1 MGFIFNCILGGE
13 QMKIGG
19 LVGIVILISVI
30 FLTVGLLIDDFE
42 TNYVDT
48 NISSTSPINQSLRDD
63 LVSETQ
69 INDTFKPLM
78 EDFDDLKTQEGW
90 FDAVQDAGIVLP
102 KAFINFIGATFKM
115 IGLSQQQ
122 TVAILKFIE
131 IPILIISFVF
141 IGLIVWF
148 FFKMMEQVRRYP
160 T

>member
-1 MGFIFNCILGGE
+1 
-13 QMKIGG
+13 MKISGM
-19 LVGIVILISVI
+19 VGIVILVSVI
-30 FLTVGLLIDDFE
+30 FLAVGLLIDDFE
-42 TNYVDT
+42 TNYVET
-48 NISSTSPINQSLRDD
+48 NISSASPINQSLRDD

-90 FDAVQDAGIVLP
+90 FDAVQDAGVVLP

-122 TVAILKFIE
+122 TVAILKFIG
-131 IPILIISFVF
+131 IPILLISFVF

>member
-122 TVAILKFIE
+122 TVAILKFIG

>member
-1 MGFIFNCILGGE
+1 MGFIFNSFLGGE

>member
-1 MGFIFNCILGGE
+1 
-13 QMKIGG
+13 MKIGG

-122 TVAILKFIE
+122 TVAILKFIG

>member
-1 MGFIFNCILGGE
+1 MR
-13 QMKIGG
+13 IGG

-30 FLTVGLLIDDFE
+30 FLTVGLIINDFE
-42 TNYVDT
+42 KYYVETNV
-48 NISSTSPINQSLRDD
+48 SKVSPINQSLKDE

-122 TVAILKFIE
+122 TIAILKFIG
-131 IPILIISFVF
+131 IPILITGFVF